1 VLGAQA
7 SAEGEGPCPLSGFAI
22 LAASFFLG
30 SSYHMNTFEGVRLI
44 VGDVLQL
51 GTRTAALTADSAL
64 LGNIP
69 EFDSMAVV
77 SVITA
82 LEDNFG
88 IIVEDDEID
97 AATFETLGS
106 LAAFVD
112 GKL

>member
-1 VLGAQA
+1 VGLLY
-7 SAEGEGPCPLSGFAI
+7 SPSEFVRSGFDM
-22 LAASFFLG
+22 S
-30 SSYHMNTFEGVRLI
+30 TFERVRLI
-44 VGDVLQL
+44 IGDVLQL
-51 GTRTAALTADSAL
+51 GARTSALTADSLL

-82 LEDNFG
+82 IEDYFG

-97 AATFETLGS
+97 AATFETLGT

-112 GKL
+112 SKL

>member
-1 VLGAQA
+1 LLYWL
-7 SAEGEGPCPLSGFAI
+7 AEFLRSGFAM
-22 LAASFFLG
+22 S
-30 SSYHMNTFEGVRLI
+30 TFERVRQI
-44 VGDVLQL
+44 IGDVLQL
-51 GTRTAALTADSAL
+51 GARTASLSADSGL

-82 LEDNFG
+82 LEDSFG

-97 AATFETLGS
+97 AATFETVGS

>member
-1 VLGAQA
+1 
-7 SAEGEGPCPLSGFAI
+7 
-22 LAASFFLG
+22 
-30 SSYHMNTFEGVRLI
+30 MNTFEGVRLI